1 MAEIYDYVVP
11 YPVLSAR
18 DSMGRAR
25 AQRNAALSGD
35 SVYERG
41 DLVEVDASG
50 QLQKCTQTVPASIGR
65 LGFAATDFDLSPLDA
80 TRHAYQTTRG
90 EPIEV
95 LPREHTVVLTFQG
108 ATANGS
114 NHQFTEADADAV
126 RQQAQREIVF
136 NGTEKVLTIRA
147 GTTNPNV
154 RLKRVHEGEVG
165 DSNVRV
171 EVSLL
176 DAFRMERQ

>member
-1 MAEIYDYVVP
+1 MAETYDYVVP

-25 AQRNAALSGD
+25 AERNASLSGN
-35 SVYERG
+35 SVYEHG
-41 DLVEVDASG
+41 DLVEVDTSG

-65 LGFAATDFDLSPLDA
+65 LGFAASDYSLSPLDA
-80 TRHAYQTTRG
+80 TRHKYQTTRG
-90 EPIEV
+90 EPIDV
-95 LPREHTVVLTFQG
+95 LPREHTIVMTFQG
-108 ATANGS
+108 ATADGS
-114 NHQFTEADADAV
+114 NHEFVEADADAV
-126 RQQAQREIVF
+126 RRQVEREIVF
-136 NGTEKVLTIRA
+136 NATEKVLTIRN
-147 GTTNPNV
+147 GSTNPNV
-154 RLKRVHEGEVG
+154 RLKRIHEGAVG